1 MRYEINAYSNDR
13 QHLIFK
19 DLLKDI
25 HSYELPNLEAALRK
39 EMILYLKKAEDHEYG
54 IRSDSSLTADDNY
67 GKVMEVYYTICYWNE
82 LKKDADYDFE
92 ITKIYTK
99 NYESIL
105 VFEIDAS
112 RLTLNQMYYAF
123 EMLADQAVFKV
134 F

>member
-19 DLLKDI
+19 NLLKNI
-25 HSYELPNLEAALRK
+25 HSYELPYLEVALRK
-39 EMILYLKKAEDHEYG
+39 DLISFLKNAEDHEYG
-54 IRSDSSLTADDNY
+54 IRSDSALTADDNY

-82 LKKDADYDFE
+82 LKKEADYDFE
-92 ITKIYTK
+92 ITNIHTE

-112 RLTLNQMYYAF
+112 KLTLNQMYYAF
-123 EMLADQAVFKV
+123 EILTDQNVFKV